1 MKYKL
6 TMRSR
11 DLTLRH
17 YNPYGINTVF
27 CYAIEI
33 PRSEIYKDHN
43 WADLQMDLRATMGPA
58 YLLGSTRPGRNRRY
72 AVVRALGAV
81 VRLQFRKDR
90 DRTLILMKNG

>member
-11 DLTLRH
+11 DLTTRH

-27 CYAIEI
+27 RYAIDI
-33 PRSEIYKDHN
+33 PRSEIHAGYDWVH
-43 WADLQMDLRATMGPA
+43 LQAALRATMGPA

-72 AVVRALGAV
+72 AVVRALGGV
-81 VRLQFRKDR
+81 MRLQFRKDR
-90 DRTLILMKNG
+90 DRTLILIKNG